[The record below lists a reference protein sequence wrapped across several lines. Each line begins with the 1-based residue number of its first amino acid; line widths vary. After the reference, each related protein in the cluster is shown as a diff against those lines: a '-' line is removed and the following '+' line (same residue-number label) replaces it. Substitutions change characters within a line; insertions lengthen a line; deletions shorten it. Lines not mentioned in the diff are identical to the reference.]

1 MMGIDLSE
9 TLDISKKLDNIYSSL
24 VEKSLNIR
32 NNMHAALSGFG
43 MPSEVLK
50 GFKDISSAMQGMT
63 SVTSSVT
70 ENMRGIGAII
80 DGVVTRINQ
89 MASADGIEIF
99 DTKSIYTT
107 EELAGNVADKLK
119 AKIEEIKQATEEYN
133 LAVKN
138 YADASA
144 LQAEYKNIS
153 DKVPSLL
160 SENSEKLAKDEEQ
173 LEIEKQKLDVLA
185 QGDKRLKE
193 YKDTLKSVNNLQD
206 EVNKGKQ
213 IEAQLENSLAQA
225 AVISQEAVNAKTDS
239 ESKRR
244 RVEEL
249 NEEKRILE
257 EQLKF
262 SKMTMDERVAYLS
275 KMLKKEASI
284 EEDRVKGIISQYR
297 SLQAQLESTLSVKKG
312 YEKTGVDRLDAGGRG
327 EYEATLQRE
336 QDLRA
341 KIKDMEV
348 KYQEELAITVAQYA
362 DKNAKRVLEA
372 TKQRLADEKKEWDEF
387 IRTPEGAIMMS
398 DEAKSIK
405 EQREAIELLVRAKE
419 NLSNE
424 DADYFKILEELDD
437 RIQKHRISVEQLTK
451 AEKNENTLQ
460 PTVRNEYKR
469 LLAEL
474 DKVQELKEKIKETDA
489 YKGSSGLEEQWNAS
503 RDFNAIENRE
513 QDLMN
518 RIQQIR
524 NNSLGLLDEVEREHA
539 AKQAAARSN
548 ALIAAEEEI
557 KKEREKYATMSAADA
572 DKVIADSQNT
582 SNVVQQKKAIKDL
595 IDARERIDA
604 KDAKYKETVQRL
616 NDEIKRQEN
625 AIKEVTDAEAYR
637 NRVRDDYDEASQYAK
652 QAKTMQELKIAID
665 SLEASY
671 KKLDPN
677 KDSAKMKAAANTIKD
692 LKKRYKELG
701 DQIKDTEKTT
711 ATSARSMFDS
721 MKRYLN
727 VAIIM
732 NYAKKLADIRGEF
745 ELQQKSLQALTQD
758 FDAANSIF
766 SKTMALA
773 VKSPFSVSELVR
785 YTKQLAAY
793 RIETDKLYET
803 NKMLADISAGLG
815 VEMDR
820 LILAYGQVRAA
831 SYLRGTEL
839 RQFTEAGIPLLEEL
853 SKYFEEVEGKAVSV
867 GEVFSRISKRKVAF
881 EDVAEVLRRVTQEGG
896 AFYQMQEKQ
905 AETLKGMMRNLSDS
919 ITIMMNDI
927 GIKYEKLMKGVV
939 KSIKKMID
947 NWRDFAGVVY
957 GLGTGVILSTLV
969 GIGKAAS
976 AILSGGWGV
985 AVLAI
990 SGVVAAITTLTNQM
1004 SKLND
1009 EIKRVDENT
1018 STSFKQSID
1027 TYKKLAESIKDVTK
1041 TEAERKEALNKLK
1054 SAYGDILPQMYL
1066 ERQYIENTAD
1076 GYRDATDALKDYYN
1090 AKNLEQ
1096 KREAVEQLY
1105 SADIDEAIEKLSNY
1119 ISGEAVKYI
1128 SGGQENIDLFRS
1140 SINGI
1145 LLAVVSDIENGNI
1158 DQSVESV
1165 GNAIAERLGT
1175 FMGEAFNKDKFIKNI
1190 GNAFAGI
1197 YPRVNALVRLFV
1209 GRENALNNL
1218 TPIYYSTA
1226 DEQKAAKSL
1235 DVQKQYIS
1243 EVEKNFNA
1251 IYGLYRNYNKATKET
1266 REQIESD
1273 AQKIIERLPEE
1284 LSAYKGVLTD
1294 AMKSMLNAAKEGEFE
1309 LEEGIRSG
1317 ITYAFINGL
1326 KDIASNTI
1334 IEQHGEEAAKNILVS
1349 FETGMTERA
1358 NKMKFDSFTEAVID
1372 AIDTVAEATNV
1383 DKDLFTKFIPKANE
1397 NREDLAKRVEEYV
1410 KDLKQEIKDYNTSRT
1425 AGYEELTGALFD
1437 LNEAEKQAKEQEA
1450 SAFEMFLLL
1459 LGGKGKNTGG
1469 SNAQNSLYDER
1480 LKVIDDMNKK
1490 YKELAK
1496 TFDDITSKR
1505 RAFEAYK
1512 DAFATAFKG
1521 ISWIP
1526 KNVKQMSAEE
1536 FTEKVLNFPDENS
1549 LISFL
1554 ERLAKEPMKAFEKIK
1569 VELAKG
1575 SYELDVESREM
1586 EAARK
1591 KINDGINR
1599 MFEDYELS
1607 IDVKELDLPKDIA
1620 ESVFNVTYTSLDEM
1634 KKKIIES
1641 LSEGNDTVKTE
1652 LEKDVPDWEKIGLT
1666 LGEKQTDIAKSTL
1679 EKIRKMEDDAA
1690 RDRAKTYVKYL
1701 KEEMDERVKLR
1712 VETLRKLQEVEK
1724 SNFSDTQKKRI
1735 SDNIEQEAKANEAK
1749 LDLKSFQSSE
1759 FYTLMFEDLSAVGSN
1774 TLNTLNKKLE
1784 EMKNNLSDLPV
1795 SDVKEIVDQIT
1806 KLQEEL
1812 SSRNPFENLKKAREE
1827 LKSLREKGI
1836 DQETAETNFAV
1847 YSSFLENTK
1856 NEIDIV
1862 QSIISARERTYLG
1875 AQEAASAQEYLNSLS
1890 KDYSEYLSMSS
1901 EELNDILEQL
1911 KIDKVYQ
1918 EGLVGV
1924 AKTQLAVF
1932 TAIVKALKAEK
1943 SAFSQIASLANKTL
1957 DILEPI
1963 GEILGDASGDLQDIM
1978 SFASDMGKT
1987 GIEMASGINE
1997 VITTTTKLIGEI
2009 EAGGASFSTSMAAAG
2024 GYIGLIIIALQVV
2037 VKIISFIRAQEKK
2050 HRERELEALADK
2062 VDELAKKYD
2071 KLSKAMSS
2079 AYDAQKVK
2087 ELNREMEKNLEN
2099 QKIAIQRA
2107 IAINQMDKD
2116 AADPNSEVSKNIK
2129 KLKEQLDD
2137 LEEQEAERQASY
2149 IQKWGGLGDAES
2161 RMSFVED
2168 MTQAWLDSF
2177 KETGDGLS
2185 GLEEQWNEY
2194 FDNIALKQ
2202 LTLRT
2207 KKKAMDDYMNLIDK
2221 FVSEGSLGDEELT
2234 REELD
2239 KLNKYKEILF
2249 QSYNEEMK
2257 KYAELLG
2264 IKGGQDT
2271 GTLSALAKGVQS
2283 ITESQAEVIESYLNS
2298 IRMFVASSNGEAKEQ
2313 TKYMRSLFELL
2324 NGMTASFGGRAGGFG
2339 IKVVTD

>member
-24 VEKSLNIR
+24 VEKSLKIR
-32 NNMHAALSGFG
+32 NNMHAALSGSG
-43 MPSEVLK
+43 VPADVLK
-50 GFKDISSAMQGMT
+50 SFKDISSAMQGMT

-70 ENMRGIGAII
+70 KNMQGIGAII

-89 MASADGIEIF
+89 MASAGGIEIF

-107 EELAGNVADKLK
+107 EELAGNVAEDLK
-119 AKIEEIKQATEEYN
+119 NKIEEIKQATKEYN
-133 LAVKN
+133 TAAKN
-138 YADASA
+138 YKDISA
-144 LQAEYKNIS
+144 KQAEHKNIPEEF
-153 DKVPSLL
+153 PSLL
-160 SENSEKLAKDEEQ
+160 SVNAEELAKNEEQ

-193 YKDTLKSVNNLQD
+193 YKDTLKRVNDLQD

-239 ESKRR
+239 ESKKR

-262 SKMTMDERVAYLS
+262 SKMTMDERVAYLI
-275 KMLKKEASI
+275 KMLKKEATI

-312 YEKTGVDRLDAGGRG
+312 YEKTGIDRLDASGRG

-405 EQREAIELLVRAKE
+405 EQREAIELLVKAKE

-489 YKGSSGLEEQWNAS
+489 YKGGSGLEAQWNAS

-557 KKEREKYATMSAADA
+557 KKEREKYATMSVADA

-604 KDAKYKETVQRL
+604 KDAKYKETVQKL

-637 NRVRDDYDEASQYAK
+637 NRVRDDYDEAAQYAK

-732 NYAKKLADIRGEF
+732 NYAKKLAEIRGEF

-1027 TYKKLAESIKDVTK
+1027 TYKRLAESVKDVTK
-1041 TEAERKEALNKLK
+1041 TEAERKEALSKLK

-1218 TPIYYSTA
+1218 TPIYYSTV

-1251 IYGLYRNYNKATKET
+1251 IYSLYRNYNKATKET

-1358 NKMKFDSFTEAVID
+1358 NKMKFDSFPEAVID
-1372 AIDTVAEATNV
+1372 AIDTVVEATNV

-1397 NREDLAKRVEEYV
+1397 KREDLAKRVEEYV
-1410 KDLKQEIKDYNTSRT
+1410 KDLKKEFEEYNTSRT

-1437 LNEAEKQAKEQEA
+1437 LNEAEKQAKEQTI
-1450 SAFEMFLLL
+1450 SAFEMLLLL

-1480 LKVIDDMNKK
+1480 LRVIDDMNKK

-1512 DAFATAFKG
+1512 DAFSTAFKG

-1536 FTEKVLNFPDENS
+1536 FTEKVLNFPDENN

-1569 VELAKG
+1569 VELARG
-1575 SYELDVESREM
+1575 SYELDVESREI

-1620 ESVFNVTYTSLDEM
+1620 EAVFNVTYTSLDEM

-1666 LGEKQTDIAKSTL
+1666 LGEKQTDIAKATL

-1712 VETLRKLQEVEK
+1712 VETLRKLQEVEE

-1735 SDNIEQEAKANEAK
+1735 SDNIEQEAKAEEAK

-1836 DQETAETNFAV
+1836 GQETAETNFAV

-1890 KDYSEYLSMSS
+1890 EDYSEYLSMSS

-1997 VITTTTKLIGEI
+1997 VITTTTTLMGEI
-2009 EAGGASFSTSMAAAG
+2009 KAGGASFSTSMAAAG

-2062 VDELAKKYD
+2062 VDDLAKKYD

-2079 AYDAQKVK
+2079 AYDAQKIK

-2207 KKKAMDDYMNLIDK
+2207 KKKAMEDYMNLIDK

-2324 NGMTASFGGRAGGFG
+2324 NGMTASFGGRAGGVG

>member
-9 TLDISKKLDNIYSSL
+9 TLDISKKLDSIYSSL

-89 MASADGIEIF
+89 MASADGIKIF

-107 EELAGNVADKLK
+107 EELAGNVAEDLK
-119 AKIEEIKQATEEYN
+119 NKIEEIKKATEEYN
-133 LAVKN
+133 TAVKN
-138 YADASA
+138 YDDASA

-206 EVNKGKQ
+206 EVNRRKQ
-213 IEAQLENSLAQA
+213 IEVELENLLAKTA
-225 AVISQEAVNAKTDS
+225 DAPQEAVNAKADS

-327 EYEATLQRE
+327 GYEATLQRE

-341 KIKDMEV
+341 KIKNMEV

-405 EQREAIELLVRAKE
+405 EQREAIELLVKAKE

-424 DADYFKILEELDD
+424 DADYYKILEDLDD

-557 KKEREKYATMSAADA
+557 KKEREKYATMSVADA

-727 VAIIM
+727 VAIII

-1027 TYKKLAESIKDVTK
+1027 TYKRLAESIKDVTK

-1119 ISGEAVKYI
+1119 ISGEAVSYI
-1128 SGGQENIDLFRS
+1128 SGGQENVDLFRS

-1273 AQKIIERLPEE
+1273 AKKIIERLPEE
-1284 LSAYKGVLTD
+1284 LSAYKGVLTE

-1326 KDIASNTI
+1326 RDIASNTI

-1349 FETGMTERA
+1349 FEKGMTERA

-1397 NREDLAKRVEEYV
+1397 KREDLAKRVEEYV

-1459 LGGKGKNTGG
+1459 LGSMGKNAGG

-1512 DAFATAFKG
+1512 DAFSTAFKG

-1526 KNVKQMSAEE
+1526 KNVKQMTAEE
-1536 FTEKVLNFPDENS
+1536 FTEKVLNFPDESS

-1569 VELAKG
+1569 VELARG
-1575 SYELDVESREM
+1575 SYELDVESREI

-1591 KINDGINR
+1591 KINDSINR

-1652 LEKDVPDWEKIGLT
+1652 LEKDVPDWEKIILA
-1666 LGEKQTDIAKSTL
+1666 LGETQANTAKATL

-1735 SDNIEQEAKANEAK
+1735 SDNIEQEAKAEEAK

-1875 AQEAASAQEYLNSLS
+1875 DQEAASAQEYLNSLS
-1890 KDYSEYLSMSS
+1890 EDYSEYLSMSS

-1924 AKTQLAVF
+1924 AKAQLAVF
-1932 TAIVKALKAEK
+1932 TAIVKALNAEK

-1997 VITTTTKLIGEI
+1997 VITTTTTLMGEI

-2062 VDELAKKYD
+2062 VDDLAKKYD

-2079 AYDAQKVK
+2079 AYDAQKIK

-2221 FVSEGSLGDEELT
+2221 FVSEQSLGGEELT

-2239 KLNKYKEILF
+2239 KLKKYKEILF

-2324 NGMTASFGGRAGGFG
+2324 NGMTASFGGRAGGVG

>member
-63 SVTSSVT
+63 SVTTSVT

-89 MASADGIEIF
+89 MASAGGIEIF

-133 LAVKN
+133 TAKKN
-138 YADASA
+138 YDDIDAK
-144 LQAEYKNIS
+144 QKEHKNIP
-153 DKVPSLL
+153 DEYPSLL
-160 SENSEKLAKDEEQ
+160 SKNAEQLANDEKQ

-193 YKDTLKSVNNLQD
+193 YKDTLKRVNDLQD
-206 EVNKGKQ
+206 EVNRRKQ
-213 IEAQLENSLAQA
+213 IEVQLENSLAQA
-225 AVISQEAVNAKTDS
+225 AVISQEATNAKTDS
-239 ESKRR
+239 ESKKR

-249 NEEKRILE
+249 NEEKRVLE
-257 EQLKF
+257 EKLKYA
-262 SKMTMDERVAYLS
+262 KMTMDERVAYLI

-284 EEDRVKGIISQYR
+284 EEDRVKGIISQYK
-297 SLQAQLESTLSVKKG
+297 SLQTQLDSTLSTKKG
-312 YEKTGVDRLDAGGRG
+312 YEKIGIGNLDASGKN
-327 EYEATLQRE
+327 EYADTLQKE

-341 KIKDMEV
+341 KIADMEV
-348 KYQEELAITVAQYA
+348 KYQEELAIIIGQYA
-362 DKNAKRVLEA
+362 DKNAKRALEA
-372 TKQRLADEKKEWDEF
+372 TKQRLAEEKKEWDEF

-405 EQREAIELLVRAKE
+405 EQREAIELLVKAKE

-489 YKGSSGLEEQWNAS
+489 YKGNSGLEEQWNAS

-557 KKEREKYATMSAADA
+557 KKEREKYATMSIADA
-572 DKVIADSQNT
+572 NKVIADSQNT

-604 KDAKYKETVQRL
+604 KDAKYKETVQKL

-701 DQIKDTEKTT
+701 DQIKDTERTT

-732 NYAKKLADIRGEF
+732 NYAKKLAEIRGEF

-773 VKSPFSVSELVR
+773 VKSPFSVSQLVR

-905 AETLKGMMRNLSDS
+905 AETLIGMMRNLDDS
-919 ITIMMNDI
+919 ITIMLNDI

-939 KSIKKMID
+939 KGIKKMID

-976 AILSGGWGV
+976 TILSGGWGV
-985 AVLAI
+985 AVLAV

-1018 STSFKQSID
+1018 STSFKQGID
-1027 TYKKLAESIKDVTK
+1027 TYKKLAESVKDVTK
-1041 TEAERKEALNKLK
+1041 TEVERKEALNKLK

-1076 GYRDATDALKDYYN
+1076 GYRDATDSLKDYYN

-1105 SADIDEAIEKLSNY
+1105 SADIDERIEN
-1119 ISGEAVKYI
+1119 IVKYL
-1128 SGGQENIDLFRS
+1128 SRNAATYIDGSKEDIDAFTS

-1197 YPRVNALVRLFV
+1197 YPRVNALVQLFK

-1218 TPIYYSTA
+1218 TPIYYSTV

-1251 IYGLYRNYNKATKET
+1251 IYGLYRNYNKATEKN
-1266 REQIESD
+1266 REQIEKS
-1273 AQKIIERLPEE
+1273 AEKIIKRLPEE
-1284 LSAYKGVLTD
+1284 LSAYKGVLTE
-1294 AMKSMLNAAKEGEFE
+1294 AMKSMQNAAQEGEFE

-1326 KDIASNTI
+1326 KNIASNTI

-1349 FETGMTERA
+1349 FEKGMEERA
-1358 NKMKFDSFTEAVID
+1358 NEMKFDSFTEAVID
-1372 AIDTVAEATNV
+1372 AIDTVVEATNV

-1397 NREDLAKRVEEYV
+1397 KREDLAKRVEEYV
-1410 KDLKQEIKDYNTSRT
+1410 KDLKKEFEEYNTSRT
-1425 AGYEELTGALFD
+1425 AGYKELTGALFD
-1437 LNEAEKQAKEQEA
+1437 LNEAEKQAKEQTIT
-1450 SAFEMFLLL
+1450 AFEMLLLL

-1480 LKVIDDMNKK
+1480 LRVIDDMNKK
-1490 YKELAK
+1490 YKKLAK

-1569 VELAKG
+1569 VELARG
-1575 SYELDVESREM
+1575 SYELDVETREK
-1586 EAARK
+1586 EKARK
-1591 KINDGINR
+1591 KINDSINR

-1620 ESVFNVTYTSLDEM
+1620 ESVFNVTYMSLDEM

-1652 LEKDVPDWEKIGLT
+1652 LEKDVPDWEQIIVA
-1666 LGEKQTDIAKSTL
+1666 LGETQANTAKATI
-1679 EKIRKMEDDAA
+1679 EKIQEMEDNAA

-1712 VETLRKLQEVEK
+1712 VETLRKLQEVEE

-1735 SDNIEQEAKANEAK
+1735 SDNIKNEAKAEEAK

-1774 TLNTLNKKLE
+1774 TLKTLNKKLE

-1812 SSRNPFENLKKAREE
+1812 SSRNPFGSLRTAVADLR
-1827 LKSLREKGI
+1827 SLREKGI

-1847 YSSFLENTK
+1847 YSSFLENTNK
-1856 NEIDIV
+1856 EIDIV

-1890 KDYSEYLSMSS
+1890 EDYSEYLSMSS
-1901 EELNDILEQL
+1901 DELNDMLEQL
-1911 KIDKVYQ
+1911 KIDKAYQ

-1957 DILEPI
+1957 DALEPI
-1963 GEILGDASGDLQDIM
+1963 GEMLGDASGDLQDIM

-2009 EAGGASFSTSMAAAG
+2009 QAGGASFSTSMAAAG

-2037 VKIISFIRAQEKK
+2037 AKIISFIRAQEKK

-2062 VDELAKKYD
+2062 VDDLAKKYE
-2071 KLSKAMSS
+2071 KLEKAMSS
-2079 AYDAQKVK
+2079 AYDAQKIK
-2087 ELNREMEKNLEN
+2087 ELNREMEKNLEY

-2129 KLKEQLDD
+2129 QLKEQLDD

-2221 FVSEGSLGDEELT
+2221 FVSEKSDGDEELT

-2324 NGMTASFGGRAGGFG
+2324 NGMTASFGGRAGGVG

>member
-43 MPSEVLK
+43 IPSEVLK

-144 LQAEYKNIS
+144 RQAENDRKYS
-153 DKVPSLL
+153 DVPSLL
-160 SENSEKLAKDEEQ
+160 SGNAEQLAKDEKQ

-193 YKDTLKSVNNLQD
+193 YKDTLKSVNDLQD
-206 EVNKGKQ
+206 KVNKRKE
-213 IEAQLENSLAQA
+213 IEARLETVLAETA
-225 AVISQEAVNAKTDS
+225 SASQEATNAKVDS
-239 ESKRR
+239 ESKKR

-249 NEEKRILE
+249 NEEKRVLE
-257 EQLKF
+257 EKLKYA
-262 SKMTMDERVAYLS
+262 KMTMDERVAYLI

-284 EEDRVKGIISQYR
+284 EEDRVKGIISQYK
-297 SLQAQLESTLSVKKG
+297 SLQTQLDSTLSTKKG
-312 YEKTGVDRLDAGGRG
+312 YEKIGIGNLDASGKN
-327 EYEATLQRE
+327 EYADTLQKE

-341 KIKDMEV
+341 KIADMEV
-348 KYQEELAITVAQYA
+348 KYQEELAIIIGQYA
-362 DKNAKRVLEA
+362 DKNAKRALEA
-372 TKQRLADEKKEWDEF
+372 TKQRLAEEKKEWDEF

-405 EQREAIELLVRAKE
+405 EQREAIELLVKAKE

-489 YKGSSGLEEQWNAS
+489 YKGNSGLEEQWNAS

-557 KKEREKYATMSAADA
+557 KKEREKYATMSIADA
-572 DKVIADSQNT
+572 NKVIADSQNT

-604 KDAKYKETVQRL
+604 KDAKYKETVQKL

-711 ATSARSMFDS
+711 TTSARSMFDS

-732 NYAKKLADIRGEF
+732 NYAKKLAEIRGEF

-758 FDAANSIF
+758 FDAANSLF

-773 VKSPFSVSELVR
+773 VKSPFSVSQLVR

-905 AETLKGMMRNLSDS
+905 AETLIGMMRNLDDS
-919 ITIMMNDI
+919 ITIMLNDI

-985 AVLAI
+985 AVLAV

-1018 STSFKQSID
+1018 STSFKQGID
-1027 TYKKLAESIKDVTK
+1027 TYKKLAESVKDVTK
-1041 TEAERKEALNKLK
+1041 TEVERKEALNKLK

-1105 SADIDEAIEKLSNY
+1105 SADIDERI
-1119 ISGEAVKYI
+1119 
-1128 SGGQENIDLFRS
+1128 ENIAKYLSRNAATYIDGGKEDIDAFTA

-1190 GNAFAGI
+1190 DNAFAGI
-1197 YPRVNALVRLFV
+1197 YPRVNALVQLFK

-1226 DEQKAAKSL
+1226 DEQKADKSL

-1251 IYGLYRNYNKATKET
+1251 IYGLYRNYNKATEENRK
-1266 REQIESD
+1266 QIESD
-1273 AQKIIERLPEE
+1273 AKKIIERLPEE
-1284 LSAYKGVLTD
+1284 LSAYKGVLTA

-1317 ITYAFINGL
+1317 ITYAFINGM
-1326 KDIASNTI
+1326 KDIASNTV

-1349 FETGMTERA
+1349 FEKGMTERA
-1358 NKMKFDSFTEAVID
+1358 NKMKFGSFTEAVID
-1372 AIDTVAEATNV
+1372 AIDTVVETTKV
-1383 DKDLFTKFIPKANE
+1383 DKDIFTKFIPKANE
-1397 NREDLAKRVEEYV
+1397 NREDYAKRLEEYV
-1410 KDLKQEIKDYNTSRT
+1410 KDLKKELEEYNTSTT
-1425 AGYEELTGALFD
+1425 AGYEALSGALFD
-1437 LNEAEKQAKEQEA
+1437 LNEAKKQDIEKKI
-1450 SAFEMFLLL
+1450 SGFELLLLL

-1480 LKVIDDMNKK
+1480 LRVIDDMNKK

-1536 FTEKVLNFPDENS
+1536 FTEKVLNFPDENN

-1569 VELAKG
+1569 VELARG
-1575 SYELDVESREM
+1575 SYELDVETREK
-1586 EAARK
+1586 EKARK
-1591 KINDGINR
+1591 KINDSINR

-1620 ESVFNVTYTSLDEM
+1620 ESVFNVTYMSLDEM

-1652 LEKDVPDWEKIGLT
+1652 LEKDVPDWEQIIVA
-1666 LGEKQTDIAKSTL
+1666 LGETQANTAKATI
-1679 EKIRKMEDDAA
+1679 EKIQEMEDNAA

-1712 VETLRKLQEVEK
+1712 VETLRKLQEVEE

-1735 SDNIEQEAKANEAK
+1735 SDNIKNEAKAEEAK

-1774 TLNTLNKKLE
+1774 TLKTLNKKLE

-1812 SSRNPFENLKKAREE
+1812 SSRNPFESLRTAVADLR
-1827 LKSLREKGI
+1827 SLREKGI

-1847 YSSFLENTK
+1847 YSSFLENTNK
-1856 NEIDIV
+1856 EIDIV

-1890 KDYSEYLSMSS
+1890 EDYSEYLSMSS
-1901 EELNDILEQL
+1901 DELNDILEQL
-1911 KIDKVYQ
+1911 KIDKVNQ

-1957 DILEPI
+1957 DALEPI
-1963 GEILGDASGDLQDIM
+1963 GEMLGDASGDLQDIM

-2009 EAGGASFSTSMAAAG
+2009 QAGGASFSTSMAAAG

-2037 VKIISFIRAQEKK
+2037 AKIISFIRAQEKK

-2062 VDELAKKYD
+2062 VDDLAKRYD
-2071 KLSKAMSS
+2071 KLSKAISS
-2079 AYDAQKVK
+2079 AYDAQKIK
-2087 ELNREMEKNLEN
+2087 ELNREMEKNLEY

-2129 KLKEQLDD
+2129 QLKEQLDD

-2221 FVSEGSLGDEELT
+2221 FVSEKSDGDEELT

-2324 NGMTASFGGRAGGFG
+2324 NGMTASFGGRAGGVG

>member
-70 ENMRGIGAII
+70 ENIRGIGAII

-133 LAVKN
+133 LAAKN

-144 LQAEYKNIS
+144 QQAENDRKYS
-153 DKVPSLL
+153 DVPSLL
-160 SENSEKLAKDEEQ
+160 SGNAEQLAKDEKQ

-193 YKDTLKSVNNLQD
+193 YKDTLKSVNDLQD
-206 EVNKGKQ
+206 KVNKRKE
-213 IEAQLENSLAQA
+213 IEARLETVLAETA
-225 AVISQEAVNAKTDS
+225 SASQEANTAKADA

-257 EQLKF
+257 EKLKYA
-262 SKMTMDERVAYLS
+262 KMTMDERVAYLI

-284 EEDRVKGIISQYR
+284 EEDRVKGIISQYK
-297 SLQAQLESTLSVKKG
+297 SLQTQLDSTLSTKKG
-312 YEKTGVDRLDAGGRG
+312 YEKIGIGNLDASGKN
-327 EYEATLQRE
+327 EYADTLQKE

-341 KIKDMEV
+341 KIADMEV
-348 KYQEELAITVAQYA
+348 KYQEELAIIIGQYA
-362 DKNAKRVLEA
+362 DKNAKRALEA

-405 EQREAIELLVRAKE
+405 EQREAIELLVKAKE

-489 YKGSSGLEEQWNAS
+489 YKGNSGLEEQWNAS

-557 KKEREKYATMSAADA
+557 KKEREKYATMSIADA
-572 DKVIADSQNT
+572 NKVIADSQNT

-604 KDAKYKETVQRL
+604 KDAKYKETVQKL

-701 DQIKDTEKTT
+701 DQIKDTERTT

-732 NYAKKLADIRGEF
+732 NYAKKLAEIRGEF

-773 VKSPFSVSELVR
+773 VKSPFSVSQLVR

-905 AETLKGMMRNLSDS
+905 AETLIGMMRNLDDS
-919 ITIMMNDI
+919 ITIMLNDI

-947 NWRDFAGVVY
+947 NWRDFAGIVY

-985 AVLAI
+985 AVLAV

-1027 TYKKLAESIKDVTK
+1027 TYKKLAESVKDVTK

-1119 ISGEAVKYI
+1119 ISGEAVNYI

-1251 IYGLYRNYNKATKET
+1251 IYGLYRNYNKATEEN
-1266 REQIESD
+1266 REQIESS
-1273 AQKIIERLPEE
+1273 AEKIIKRLPEE
-1284 LSAYKGVLTD
+1284 LSAYKGVLTE
-1294 AMKSMLNAAKEGEFE
+1294 AMKSMQNAAQEGEFE

-1326 KDIASNTI
+1326 KNIASNTI

-1349 FETGMTERA
+1349 FEKGMEERA
-1358 NKMKFDSFTEAVID
+1358 NEMKFDSFTEAVID
-1372 AIDTVAEATNV
+1372 AIDTVVEATNV
-1383 DKDLFTKFIPKANE
+1383 DKDIFTKFIPKANE
-1397 NREDLAKRVEEYV
+1397 NREDYAKRLEEYV
-1410 KDLKQEIKDYNTSRT
+1410 KDLKKELEEYNTSTT
-1425 AGYEELTGALFD
+1425 AGYEALSGALFD
-1437 LNEAEKQAKEQEA
+1437 LNEAKKQDIEKKI
-1450 SAFEMFLLL
+1450 SGFELLLLL

-1480 LKVIDDMNKK
+1480 LRVIDDMNKK

-1536 FTEKVLNFPDENS
+1536 FTEKVLNFPDENN

-1569 VELAKG
+1569 VELARG
-1575 SYELDVESREM
+1575 SYELDVETREK
-1586 EAARK
+1586 EKARK
-1591 KINDGINR
+1591 KINDSINR

-1620 ESVFNVTYTSLDEM
+1620 ESVFNVTYMSLDEM

-1652 LEKDVPDWEKIGLT
+1652 LEKDVPDWEQIIVA
-1666 LGEKQTDIAKSTL
+1666 LGETQANTAKATI
-1679 EKIRKMEDDAA
+1679 EKIQEMEDNAA

-1712 VETLRKLQEVEK
+1712 VETLRKLQEVEE

-1735 SDNIEQEAKANEAK
+1735 SDNIKNEAKAEEAK

-1774 TLNTLNKKLE
+1774 TLKTLNKKLE

-1812 SSRNPFENLKKAREE
+1812 SSRNPFESLRTAVADLR
-1827 LKSLREKGI
+1827 SLREKGI

-1847 YSSFLENTK
+1847 YSSFLENTNK
-1856 NEIDIV
+1856 EIDIV

-1890 KDYSEYLSMSS
+1890 EDYSEYLSMSS
-1901 EELNDILEQL
+1901 DELNDILEQL
-1911 KIDKVYQ
+1911 KIDKVNQ

-1957 DILEPI
+1957 DALEPI
-1963 GEILGDASGDLQDIM
+1963 GEMLGDASGDLQDIM

-2009 EAGGASFSTSMAAAG
+2009 QAGGASFSTSMAAAG

-2037 VKIISFIRAQEKK
+2037 AKIISFIRAQEKK

-2062 VDELAKKYD
+2062 VDDLAKRYD
-2071 KLSKAMSS
+2071 KLSKAISS
-2079 AYDAQKVK
+2079 AYDAQKIK
-2087 ELNREMEKNLEN
+2087 ELNREMEKNLEY

-2129 KLKEQLDD
+2129 QLKEQLDD

-2221 FVSEGSLGDEELT
+2221 FVSEKSDGDEELT

-2324 NGMTASFGGRAGGFG
+2324 NGMTASFGGRAGGVG

>member
-70 ENMRGIGAII
+70 ENMRGIGAVI

-133 LAVKN
+133 LAAKN

-144 LQAEYKNIS
+144 QQAENDRKYS
-153 DKVPSLL
+153 DVPSLL
-160 SENSEKLAKDEEQ
+160 SGNAEQLAKDEKQ

-193 YKDTLKSVNNLQD
+193 YKDTLKSVNDLQD
-206 EVNKGKQ
+206 KVNKRKE
-213 IEAQLENSLAQA
+213 IEARLETVLAETA
-225 AVISQEAVNAKTDS
+225 SASQDAIKAKTDA

-312 YEKTGVDRLDAGGRG
+312 YEKTGVDRLDSSGRG

-398 DEAKSIK
+398 DEAKSIR
-405 EQREAIELLVRAKE
+405 EQREAIELLVKAKE

-424 DADYFKILEELDD
+424 DADYFKILEDLDD

-489 YKGSSGLEEQWNAS
+489 YKGNSGLEEQWNAS

-557 KKEREKYATMSAADA
+557 KKEREKYATISTADA
-572 DKVIADSQNT
+572 NKVIADSQNA
-582 SNVVQQKKAIKDL
+582 SNIVQQKKTIQDL
-595 IDARERIDA
+595 IDARARLDT
-604 KDAKYKETVQRL
+604 KDAKYTETVQRL
-616 NDEIKRQEN
+616 NEEIKRQEN

-637 NRVRDDYDEASQYAK
+637 NRVRDNYDEASQYAK

-692 LKKRYKELG
+692 LKRRYKELG
-701 DQIKDTEKTT
+701 DQIKDTERTT
-711 ATSARSMFDS
+711 TTSARSMFDS

-732 NYAKKLADIRGEF
+732 NYAKKLAEIRGEF

-905 AETLKGMMRNLSDS
+905 AETLKGMMRNLDDS
-919 ITIMMNDI
+919 ITIMLNDI
-927 GIKYEKLMKGVV
+927 GIKYEKVMKGVV
-939 KSIKKMID
+939 KGIKKMID

-976 AILSGGWGV
+976 TILSGGWGV
-985 AVLAI
+985 AVLAV

-1027 TYKKLAESIKDVTK
+1027 TYRKLAESVKDVTK
-1041 TEAERKEALNKLK
+1041 TEVERKEALNKLK
-1054 SAYGDILPQMYL
+1054 NAYGDILPQMYL

-1119 ISGEAVKYI
+1119 ISGEAVNYI

-1251 IYGLYRNYNKATKET
+1251 IYGLYRNYNKATEENRK
-1266 REQIESD
+1266 QIESS
-1273 AQKIIERLPEE
+1273 AKKIIERLPEE
-1284 LSAYKGVLTD
+1284 LSAYKDILTE
-1294 AMKSMLNAAKEGEFE
+1294 AMKSMQNAAQEGEFE

-1326 KDIASNTI
+1326 KNIASNTV

-1349 FETGMTERA
+1349 FEKGMEERA
-1358 NKMKFDSFTEAVID
+1358 NEMKFDSFTEAVID
-1372 AIDTVAEATNV
+1372 AIDTVVEATNV

-1397 NREDLAKRVEEYV
+1397 KREDLAKRVEEYV
-1410 KDLKQEIKDYNTSRT
+1410 KDLKKEFKEYNTSRT

-1437 LNEAEKQAKEQEA
+1437 LNEAEKQAKEQTIT
-1450 SAFEMFLLL
+1450 AFEMLLLL

-1480 LKVIDDMNKK
+1480 LRVIDDMNKK

-1512 DAFATAFKG
+1512 DAFSTAFKG

-1526 KNVKQMSAEE
+1526 KNVKQMTAEE

-1575 SYELDVESREM
+1575 SYELDVETREI

-1620 ESVFNVTYTSLDEM
+1620 EAVFNVTYTSLYEM

-1666 LGEKQTDIAKSTL
+1666 LGEKQTDIAKATL
-1679 EKIRKMEDDAA
+1679 EKIRKMEADAA

-1712 VETLRKLQEVEK
+1712 VETLRKLQEVEE
-1724 SNFSDTQKKRI
+1724 SNFSNTQKKRI
-1735 SDNIEQEAKANEAK
+1735 SDNIKNEAKAEEAK

-1784 EMKNNLSDLPV
+1784 GMKNNLSDLPV

-1812 SSRNPFENLKKAREE
+1812 SSRNPFENLRTAVQD

-1875 AQEAASAQEYLNSLS
+1875 AQEASSAQEYLNSLS

-1901 EELNDILEQL
+1901 DELNDILEQL

-1957 DILEPI
+1957 DALEPI
-1963 GEILGDASGDLQDIM
+1963 GEMLGGASGDLQDIM
-1978 SFASDMGKT
+1978 SFASDMGKS

-1997 VITTTTKLIGEI
+1997 VITTTTKLMGEI
-2009 EAGGASFSTSMAAAG
+2009 KAGGASFSTSMAAAG

-2050 HRERELEALADK
+2050 HRERELEALADT
-2062 VDELAKKYD
+2062 VDDLAKKYD
-2071 KLSKAMSS
+2071 KLEKAISS

-2087 ELNREMEKNLEN
+2087 ELNREMEKNLEY

-2107 IAINQMDKD
+2107 IARNQMDKD

-2129 KLKEQLDD
+2129 QLKEQLDD

-2221 FVSEGSLGDEELT
+2221 FVSEQSLGGEELT

-2324 NGMTASFGGRAGGFG
+2324 NGMTASFGGRAGGVG

>member
-70 ENMRGIGAII
+70 ENMRSIGAVI

-89 MASADGIEIF
+89 MASAGGIEIF

-119 AKIEEIKQATEEYN
+119 AKIEEIKQATEDYN
-133 LAVKN
+133 TAIKN

-160 SENSEKLAKDEEQ
+160 SENTEQLAKDEKQ

-206 EVNKGKQ
+206 EVNRRKQ
-213 IEAQLENSLAQA
+213 IEVELESLLAKT
-225 AVISQEAVNAKTDS
+225 AVAPQEAINAKANA

-312 YEKTGVDRLDAGGRG
+312 YEKTGVDRLDASGRG

-362 DKNAKRVLEA
+362 DKSAKRVLEA

-405 EQREAIELLVRAKE
+405 EQREAIELLVKAKE
-419 NLSNE
+419 DLSNE

-489 YKGSSGLEEQWNAS
+489 YKGTSGLEAQWNAS

-557 KKEREKYATMSAADA
+557 KKEREKYATMSIADA
-572 DKVIADSQNT
+572 NKVIADSQNT

-604 KDAKYKETVQRL
+604 KDAKYKETVQKL

-637 NRVRDDYDEASQYAK
+637 NRIRDDYDEASQYAK

-701 DQIKDTEKTT
+701 DQIKDTERTT
-711 ATSARSMFDS
+711 TTSARSMFDS

-732 NYAKKLADIRGEF
+732 NYAKKLAEIRGEF

-773 VKSPFSVSELVR
+773 VKSPFSVSQLVR

-905 AETLKGMMRNLSDS
+905 AETLIGMMRNLDDS
-919 ITIMMNDI
+919 ITIMLNDI
-927 GIKYEKLMKGVV
+927 GIKYERLMKGVV

-990 SGVVAAITTLTNQM
+990 SGVVTAIATLANQM

-1027 TYKKLAESIKDVTK
+1027 TYRKLAESIKDVTK

-1054 SAYGDILPQMYL
+1054 NAYGDILPQMYL

-1119 ISGEAVKYI
+1119 ISREAVNYI
-1128 SGGQENIDLFRS
+1128 SGGQENVDLFRS

-1197 YPRVNALVRLFV
+1197 YPRVNALVQLFK

-1251 IYGLYRNYNKATKET
+1251 IYGLYRNYNKATEKN
-1266 REQIESD
+1266 REQIESS
-1273 AQKIIERLPEE
+1273 AEKIIKRLPEE
-1284 LSAYKGVLTD
+1284 LSAYKDILTE
-1294 AMKSMLNAAKEGEFE
+1294 AMKSMQNAAQEGEFE

-1334 IEQHGEEAAKNILVS
+1334 IEQHGKEAAKNILVS
-1349 FETGMTERA
+1349 FEAGMAERA

-1372 AIDTVAEATNV
+1372 AIDTVVEATNV

-1397 NREDLAKRVEEYV
+1397 KREDLAKRVEEYV
-1410 KDLKQEIKDYNTSRT
+1410 KDLKKEFEEYNTSRT

-1437 LNEAEKQAKEQEA
+1437 LNEAEKQAKEQTI
-1450 SAFEMFLLL
+1450 SAFEMLLLL

-1469 SNAQNSLYDER
+1469 SNARNSLYDER
-1480 LKVIDDMNKK
+1480 LRVIDDMNKK
-1490 YKELAK
+1490 YKELSK

-1512 DAFATAFKG
+1512 DAFSTAFKD

-1526 KNVKQMSAEE
+1526 KNVKQMTAEE

-1575 SYELDVESREM
+1575 SYELDVETREI

-1634 KKKIIES
+1634 KKKIIEY
-1641 LSEGNDTVKTE
+1641 LSEGNETVKTE
-1652 LEKDVPDWEKIGLT
+1652 LEKDVPDWEKIILA
-1666 LGEKQTDIAKSTL
+1666 LGETQANTAKATL

-1712 VETLRKLQEVEK
+1712 VETLRKLQEVEE

-1735 SDNIEQEAKANEAK
+1735 SDNIKNEAKAEEAK

-1774 TLNTLNKKLE
+1774 TLKTLNKKLE

-1812 SSRNPFENLKKAREE
+1812 SSRNPFENLRTAVADLR
-1827 LKSLREKGI
+1827 SLRERGI

-1856 NEIDIV
+1856 REIDVV

-1890 KDYSEYLSMSS
+1890 EDYSEYLSMSS
-1901 EELNDILEQL
+1901 DELNDMLEQL
-1911 KIDKVYQ
+1911 KIDKAYQ

-1957 DILEPI
+1957 DALEPI
-1963 GEILGDASGDLQDIM
+1963 GEMLGDASGDLQDIM

-1987 GIEMASGINE
+1987 GIEMASGIND
-1997 VITTTTKLIGEI
+1997 VIAITTQLSSEI
-2009 EAGGASFSTSMAAAG
+2009 AAGGASFSTSMAAAG

-2037 VKIISFIRAQEKK
+2037 AKTISFIRKQEKK

-2062 VDELAKKYD
+2062 VDDLAKRYD

-2221 FVSEGSLGDEELT
+2221 FVSEKSGGEELT

-2324 NGMTASFGGRAGGFG
+2324 NGMTASFGGRAGGVG

>member
-70 ENMRGIGAII
+70 ENMRGIGAVI

-133 LAVKN
+133 TAVKN
-138 YADASA
+138 YADAST
-144 LQAEYKNIS
+144 LQAENDRKYS
-153 DKVPSLL
+153 DVPSLL
-160 SENSEKLAKDEEQ
+160 SGNAEQLAKDEKQ

-193 YKDTLKSVNNLQD
+193 YKDTLKSVNDLQD
-206 EVNKGKQ
+206 KVNKRKE
-213 IEAQLENSLAQA
+213 IEARLETVLAETA
-225 AVISQEAVNAKTDS
+225 SASQDAIKAKTDA

-312 YEKTGVDRLDAGGRG
+312 YEKTGVDRLDSSGRG

-405 EQREAIELLVRAKE
+405 EQREAIELLVKAKE

-489 YKGSSGLEEQWNAS
+489 YKGNSGLEEQWNAS

-539 AKQAAARSN
+539 AKQAAVRSN

-557 KKEREKYATMSAADA
+557 KKEREKYATISTADA
-572 DKVIADSQNT
+572 NKVIADSQNA
-582 SNVVQQKKAIKDL
+582 SNIVQQKKTIQDL
-595 IDARERIDA
+595 IDARARLDT
-604 KDAKYKETVQRL
+604 KDAKYTETVQKL

-625 AIKEVTDAEAYR
+625 AIKEVADAEAYR
-637 NRVRDDYDEASQYAK
+637 NRIRDDYDEASQYAK

-677 KDSAKMKAAANTIKD
+677 KDSAKMKEAANTIKD

-701 DQIKDTEKTT
+701 DQIKDTERTT
-711 ATSARSMFDS
+711 TTSARSMFDS

-985 AVLAI
+985 AVLAV

-1027 TYKKLAESIKDVTK
+1027 TYKKLAESVKDVTK
-1041 TEAERKEALNKLK
+1041 TEVERKEALNKLK
-1054 SAYGDILPQMYL
+1054 NAYGDILPQMYL

-1105 SADIDEAIEKLSNY
+1105 SADIDERIEN
-1119 ISGEAVKYI
+1119 IVKYL
-1128 SGGQENIDLFRS
+1128 SRNAATYIDGSKEDIDAFTA

-1165 GNAIAERLGT
+1165 GNAIAERLSI

-1190 GNAFAGI
+1190 TNTVAGI
-1197 YPRVNALVRLFV
+1197 YPRVNALVQLFK

-1218 TPIYYSTA
+1218 TPIYYSTV
-1226 DEQKAAKSL
+1226 DEKKAAKSL

-1251 IYGLYRNYNKATKET
+1251 IYGLYRNYNKATEENRK
-1266 REQIESD
+1266 QIESS
-1273 AQKIIERLPEE
+1273 AKKIIGRLPEE
-1284 LSAYKGVLTD
+1284 LSAYKGVLTE
-1294 AMKSMLNAAKEGEFE
+1294 AMKSMQNAAQEGEFE

-1317 ITYAFINGL
+1317 ITYAFIDGL
-1326 KDIASNTI
+1326 KNIASNTI

-1349 FETGMTERA
+1349 FEAGMTERA

-1372 AIDTVAEATNV
+1372 AIDTVVEATKV
-1383 DKDLFTKFIPKANE
+1383 DKDLFTKFIPKAKE
-1397 NREDLAKRVEEYV
+1397 GREELAKRLEEEI
-1410 KDLKQEIKDYNTSRT
+1410 KDLKEELKEYNTSGT

-1437 LNEAEKQAKEQEA
+1437 LNEAQKQAMEQEI
-1450 SAFEMFLLL
+1450 SAKEMLLLL
-1459 LGGKGKNTGG
+1459 LGSKGKETGG
-1469 SNAQNSLYDER
+1469 SNARNSLYDER
-1480 LKVIDDMNKK
+1480 LRVIDDMNKK
-1490 YKELAK
+1490 YKELSK

-1512 DAFATAFKG
+1512 DAFSTAFKG

-1526 KNVKQMSAEE
+1526 KNVKQMTAEE

-1569 VELAKG
+1569 VELARG
-1575 SYELDVESREM
+1575 SYELDVETREM

-1591 KINDGINR
+1591 KINDSINR

-1607 IDVKELDLPKDIA
+1607 LDVKELDLPKDIA

-1666 LGEKQTDIAKSTL
+1666 LGEKQTDIAKATI
-1679 EKIRKMEDDAA
+1679 EKIQEMEDDAA

-1701 KEEMDERVKLR
+1701 KEEMNERVKLR
-1712 VETLRKLQEVEK
+1712 VETLRKLQEVEE

-1735 SDNIEQEAKANEAK
+1735 SDNIKNEAKAEEAK

-1784 EMKNNLSDLPV
+1784 AMKNNLSDLPA

-1812 SSRNPFENLKKAREE
+1812 SSRNPFDNLKIAREE

-1836 DQETAETNFAV
+1836 DQGTAETNFAA
-1847 YSSFLENTK
+1847 YSSLLENTK

-1890 KDYSEYLSMSS
+1890 EDYSEYLSMSS
-1901 EELNDILEQL
+1901 DELNDMLEQL
-1911 KIDKVYQ
+1911 KIDKVSQ
-1918 EGLVGV
+1918 ESLVGV

-1957 DILEPI
+1957 DALEPI
-1963 GEILGDASGDLQDIM
+1963 GEMLGGASGDLQDIM
-1978 SFASDMGKT
+1978 SFASDMGKS

-1997 VITTTTKLIGEI
+1997 VITTTTKLMGEI
-2009 EAGGASFSTSMAAAG
+2009 KAGGASFSTSMAAAG

-2037 VKIISFIRAQEKK
+2037 AKIISFIRAQEKK

-2062 VDELAKKYD
+2062 VDDLAKRYD
-2071 KLSKAMSS
+2071 KLSKAISS
-2079 AYDAQKVK
+2079 AYDAQKIK
-2087 ELNREMEKNLEN
+2087 ELNREMEKNLEC

-2137 LEEQEAERQASY
+2137 IEEQEAERQASY

-2221 FVSEGSLGDEELT
+2221 FVSEKSLGGEELT

-2239 KLNKYKEILF
+2239 KLNEAKKILF
-2249 QSYNEEMK
+2249 QSYDEDMK

-2324 NGMTASFGGRAGGFG
+2324 NGMTASFGGRAGGVG

>member
-70 ENMRGIGAII
+70 ENMRSIGAVI

-119 AKIEEIKQATEEYN
+119 AKIEEIKQATEDYN
-133 LAVKN
+133 TAIKN

-160 SENSEKLAKDEEQ
+160 SENTEQLAKDEKQ

-206 EVNKGKQ
+206 EVNRRKQ
-213 IEAQLENSLAQA
+213 IEVELESLLAKT
-225 AVISQEAVNAKTDS
+225 AVAPQEAINAKANA

-312 YEKTGVDRLDAGGRG
+312 YEKTGVDRLDASGRG

-362 DKNAKRVLEA
+362 DKSAKRVLEA

-405 EQREAIELLVRAKE
+405 EQREAIELLVKAKE

-489 YKGSSGLEEQWNAS
+489 YKGTSGLEAQWNAS

-557 KKEREKYATMSAADA
+557 KKEREKYATMSIADA
-572 DKVIADSQNT
+572 NKVIADSQNT

-604 KDAKYKETVQRL
+604 KDAKYKETVQKL

-637 NRVRDDYDEASQYAK
+637 NRIRDDYDEASQYAK

-701 DQIKDTEKTT
+701 DQIKDTERTT
-711 ATSARSMFDS
+711 TTSARSMFDS

-732 NYAKKLADIRGEF
+732 NYAKKLAEIRGEF

-773 VKSPFSVSELVR
+773 VKSPFSVSQLVR

-905 AETLKGMMRNLSDS
+905 AETLIGMMRNLDDS
-919 ITIMMNDI
+919 ITIMLNDI
-927 GIKYEKLMKGVV
+927 GIKYERLMKGVV

-990 SGVVAAITTLTNQM
+990 SGVVTAIATLANQM

-1027 TYKKLAESIKDVTK
+1027 TYRKLAESIKDVTK

-1054 SAYGDILPQMYL
+1054 NAYGDILPQMYL

-1119 ISGEAVKYI
+1119 ISREAVNYI
-1128 SGGQENIDLFRS
+1128 SGGQENVDLFRS

-1197 YPRVNALVRLFV
+1197 YPRVNALVQLFK

-1251 IYGLYRNYNKATKET
+1251 IYGLYRNYNKATEKN
-1266 REQIESD
+1266 REQIESS
-1273 AQKIIERLPEE
+1273 AEKIIKRLPEE
-1284 LSAYKGVLTD
+1284 LSAYKDILTE
-1294 AMKSMLNAAKEGEFE
+1294 AMKSMQNAAQEGEFE

-1334 IEQHGEEAAKNILVS
+1334 IEQHGKEAAKNILVS
-1349 FETGMTERA
+1349 FEAGMAERA

-1372 AIDTVAEATNV
+1372 AIDTVVEATNV

-1397 NREDLAKRVEEYV
+1397 KREDLAKRVEEYV
-1410 KDLKQEIKDYNTSRT
+1410 KDLKKEFEEYNTSRT

-1437 LNEAEKQAKEQEA
+1437 LNEAEKQAKEQTI
-1450 SAFEMFLLL
+1450 SAFEMLLLL

-1469 SNAQNSLYDER
+1469 SNARNSLYDER
-1480 LKVIDDMNKK
+1480 LRVIDDMNKK
-1490 YKELAK
+1490 YKELSK

-1512 DAFATAFKG
+1512 DAFSTAFKD

-1526 KNVKQMSAEE
+1526 KNVKQMTAEE

-1575 SYELDVESREM
+1575 SYELDVETREI

-1599 MFEDYELS
+1599 IFEDYELS

-1634 KKKIIES
+1634 KKKIIEY

-1652 LEKDVPDWEKIGLT
+1652 LEKDVPDWEKIILA
-1666 LGEKQTDIAKSTL
+1666 LGETQANTAKATL

-1712 VETLRKLQEVEK
+1712 VETLRKLQEVEE

-1735 SDNIEQEAKANEAK
+1735 SDNIKNEAKAEEAK

-1774 TLNTLNKKLE
+1774 TLKTLNKKLE

-1812 SSRNPFENLKKAREE
+1812 SSRNPFKNLRTAVED
-1827 LKSLREKGI
+1827 LKSLREQGI

-1847 YSSFLENTK
+1847 YSSFLENTNK
-1856 NEIDIV
+1856 EIDIV

-1890 KDYSEYLSMSS
+1890 EDYSEYLSMSS
-1901 EELNDILEQL
+1901 DELNDMLEQL
-1911 KIDKVYQ
+1911 KIDKAYQ

-1957 DILEPI
+1957 DALEPI
-1963 GEILGDASGDLQDIM
+1963 GEMLGDASGDLQDIM

-1987 GIEMASGINE
+1987 GIEMASGIND
-1997 VITTTTKLIGEI
+1997 VIAITTQLSSEI
-2009 EAGGASFSTSMAAAG
+2009 AAGGASFSTSMAAAG

-2037 VKIISFIRAQEKK
+2037 AKTISFIRKQEKK

-2062 VDELAKKYD
+2062 VDDLAKRYD

-2221 FVSEGSLGDEELT
+2221 FVSEKSGGEELT

-2324 NGMTASFGGRAGGFG
+2324 NGMTASFGGRAGGVG